1 MIFPVQWEWLG
12 CSWEVGRGLAAA
24 GERRL
29 YQALLSHLTIGMH
42 LNPRSLIF
50 AGALLLWSCAPLLA
64 AQPPVY
70 SVPGLSGA
78 IAVSSAEPLAITPAE
93 TARIHEARRLEST
106 RVGQLIERFTYVAI
120 FGVLLLC
127 SMGLPLPEEIP
138 VLTAGVL
145 ASSGH
150 LRPGWAL
157 GTCLVGIMAGDSFI
171 YYLGHR
177 WGPRVLEHR
186 MAKKLLTVD
195 RQQKIM
201 QYFQR
206 YGARIIFVARFL
218 PGIRAPL
225 FLTVGIMRVP
235 YWLFF
240 AMNGSAA
247 LLSIPLC
254 FWIGYYFTDKMEEI
268 LNLRDRA
275 HYWGLGLVAVGLVL
289 WLIIHYGWRRRST
302 N

>member
-1 MIFPVQWEWLG
+1 MNRLLKWIVLTWL
-12 CSWEVGRGLAAA
+12 
-24 GERRL
+24 
-29 YQALLSHLTIGMH
+29 LLSGSYA
-42 LNPRSLIF
+42 P
-50 AGALLLWSCAPLLA
+50 AAL
-64 AQPPVY
+64 
-70 SVPGLSGA
+70 
-78 IAVSSAEPLAITPAE
+78 AEPPLAPTPPGWADDELHAVEPLPPALE
-93 TARIHEARRLEST
+93 TDPRISQRRRLEST

-127 SMGLPLPEEIP
+127 GMGLPLPEEIP

-150 LRPGWAL
+150 LRPWWAL
-157 GTCLVGIMAGDSFI
+157 GTCLFGIMAGDSFI
-171 YYLGHR
+171 YYLGRR

-186 MAKKLLTVD
+186 LAQKLLNPD
-195 RQQKIM
+195 RQAKIM
-201 QYFQR
+201 KYFDR

-225 FLTVGIMRVP
+225 FLTVGMMRVP

-247 LLSIPLC
+247 LLSTPLC

-275 HYWGLGLVAVGLVL
+275 HFWGLGIVAISLVL
-289 WLIIHYGWRRRST
+289 WLIVHRWWNRSRNRSVEET
-302 N
+302 

>member
-1 MIFPVQWEWLG
+1 MN
-12 CSWEVGRGLAAA
+12 
-24 GERRL
+24 RL
-29 YQALLSHLTIGMH
+29 LKWIVLTWALLS
-42 LNPRSLIF
+42 
-50 AGALLLWSCAPLLA
+50 WSCASTAL
-64 AQPPVY
+64 AQPPSALPPQALVEVDTH
-70 SVPGLSGA
+70 SV
-78 IAVSSAEPLAITPAE
+78 EPETPTVQAAQRTNE
-93 TARIHEARRLEST
+93 TRRLEAT
-106 RVGQLIERFTYVAI
+106 RVGRLIERFTYAAI

-127 SMGLPLPEEIP
+127 GMGLPLPEEIP
-138 VLTAGVL
+138 ILTAGVL

-150 LRPGWAL
+150 LRPWWAL
-157 GTCLVGIMAGDSFI
+157 GTCLFGIIAGDSFI
-171 YYLGHR
+171 YYLGRR

-186 MAKKLLTVD
+186 SARKLLNAD

-201 QYFQR
+201 KYFDR

-225 FLTVGIMRVP
+225 FLTAGMMGVP

-247 LLSIPLC
+247 LLSTPLC

-275 HYWGLGLVAVGLVL
+275 HFWGLGLVAVGLVL
-289 WLIIHYGWRRRST
+289 WLIVHRWWIRSRDT
-302 N
+302 VPNS

>member
-1 MIFPVQWEWLG
+1 MNLKRQLLVIVCVLVGWG
-12 CSWEVGRGLAAA
+12 CPALALAQQPLMLPQ
-24 GERRL
+24 E
-29 YQALLSHLTIGMH
+29 LLVDHAVSLVDPADAVPN
-42 LNPRSLIF
+42 LDKRVNNPR
-50 AGALLLWSCAPLLA
+50 AL
-64 AQPPVY
+64 QD
-70 SVPGLSGA
+70 
-78 IAVSSAEPLAITPAE
+78 
-93 TARIHEARRLEST
+93 T

-127 SMGLPLPEEIP
+127 GMGLPLPEEVP

-150 LRPGWAL
+150 VRPWWAL
-157 GTCLVGIMAGDSFI
+157 GTCLFGIMAGDSFI
-171 YYLGHR
+171 YYLGRR

-186 MAKKLLTVD
+186 LARKLLTPD

-201 QYFQR
+201 QYFER

-240 AMNGSAA
+240 AMNGTAA
-247 LLSIPLC
+247 LLSIPLV

-275 HYWGLGLVAVGLVL
+275 HFWGLGAVTVGLVL
-289 WLIIHYGWRRRST
+289 WLIIHRWWNRTATS
-302 N
+302 

>member
-1 MIFPVQWEWLG
+1 MNRLPKWIVLACFLLG
-12 CSWEVGRGLAAA
+12 WGCNPLAQAQSPTTPSRELPADSEASW
-24 GERRL
+24 
-29 YQALLSHLTIGMH
+29 
-42 LNPRSLIF
+42 
-50 AGALLLWSCAPLLA
+50 
-64 AQPPVY
+64 
-70 SVPGLSGA
+70 
-78 IAVSSAEPLAITPAE
+78 AEPIVVGS
-93 TARIHEARRLEST
+93 TADEQIIERRRLEST

-127 SMGLPLPEEIP
+127 GMGLPLPEEIP

-145 ASSGH
+145 ANSGH

-157 GTCLVGIMAGDSFI
+157 GTCLFGIMAGDSFI
-171 YYLGHR
+171 YYLGRR

-186 MAKKLLTVD
+186 LARKLLNTD

-201 QYFQR
+201 KYFDR

-225 FLTVGIMRVP
+225 FMTVGMMRVP

-275 HYWGLGLVAVGLVL
+275 HYWGLGAVAIGLVL
-289 WLIIHYGWRRRST
+289 WLIIHRWWNRTHDRPAE
-302 N
+302 NA